1 MSPLISNVPSSE
13 SSSMS
18 SCSRDKNKP
27 IMATVSSGHCLP
39 HRTDAGNIRSV
50 SDSAL
55 HATTDSVMSPLLQ
68 DDSGS
73 QGDNDFTSLT
83 YKPKRRI
90 SFDERVSVREFQRN
104 SWHMIHDSEQLSP
117 IGGGRTVINPVPEVI
132 VCPQGPQQHSLS
144 FPHYL
149 PSPPSSPRNKTTI
162 HHDINS
168 NSNSNSDASYT
179 LLQGLLQHEIRRVLM
194 VDPHDIFL
202 TLFSKRLQQAMV
214 HVQIFTAHS
223 SEEALELCARQ
234 SFDMIITEERLSL
247 FHRHTGGPKIAS
259 GSALL
264 GHLRLHSPKQFQHA
278 LLIGVS
284 AHWQSDHATM
294 VKSGADYCWSKAPAP
309 TLNQSVLEE
318 LLHTLL
324 LKRGRHEA
332 AKTMMVMSSSGM
344 AAVPGLSAP
353 SSSPPTPIQVQ

>member
-1 MSPLISNVPSSE
+1 MLPLLSTVPSSE
-13 SSSMS
+13 FSSTS
-18 SCSRDKNKP
+18 SCSRLGDSMKKP
-27 IMATVSSGHCLP
+27 ISAHGLP
-39 HRTDAGNIRSV
+39 NRSDAGNIRCK

-55 HATTDSVMSPLLQ
+55 HATADSTMSPLLQ
-68 DDSGS
+68 DYSGS
-73 QGDNDFTSLT
+73 HGDNDFTPLA

-104 SWHMIHDSEQLSP
+104 SCANIHDSEQLSP
-117 IGGGRTVINPVPEVI
+117 IGGGRAVITPVPEVI
-132 VCPQGPQQHSLS
+132 LCHQGSQQQMLS

-149 PSPPSSPRNKTTI
+149 PSPPPSPRNKTTI
-162 HHDINS
+162 HHDMSS
-168 NSNSNSDASYT
+168 NTNNDVSCT
-179 LLQGLLQHEIRRVLM
+179 LLQGLLQNEIRKVLM

-202 TLFSKRLQQAMV
+202 TLFSKRLQQAMM

-223 SEEALELCARQ
+223 SEEALELCAKQ

-247 FHRHTGGPKIAS
+247 FHRHTGGSKVTS

-264 GHLRLHSPKQFQHA
+264 GHLRQHSPKQFQHA

-309 TLNQSVLEE
+309 ILNQSVLEE

-324 LKRGRHEA
+324 LKRGKHEA

-344 AAVPGLSAP
+344 AVPDLTP
-353 SSSPPTPIQVQ
+353 SSLSPTTPIEVQ